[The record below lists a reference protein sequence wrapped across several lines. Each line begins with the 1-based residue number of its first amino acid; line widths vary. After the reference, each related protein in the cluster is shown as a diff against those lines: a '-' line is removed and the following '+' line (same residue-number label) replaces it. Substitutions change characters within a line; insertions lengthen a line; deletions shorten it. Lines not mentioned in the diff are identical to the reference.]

1 MTDFLEFEENKKT
14 IKKLNLEDLSI
25 ENLKEYILELEEEII
40 RVKGEIELKNNSIVR
55 QKNTLNN
62 YFDIFK
68 PLKRFWNRATC
79 PSDSLRLAFFHLS
92 KLGRI

>member
-40 RVKGEIELKNNSIVR
+40 RAESEIDVKNKSI
-55 QKNTLNN
+55 KEAKK
-62 YFDIFK
+62 YFK
-68 PLKRFWNRATC
+68 
-79 PSDSLRLAFFHLS
+79 
-92 KLGRI
+92 